1 MANITGKKFG
11 GRVKGTP
18 NKTTSEIRDL
28 LKIILENELLE
39 LPEIL
44 QKIKPQQKVDFI
56 FKILQFVLPKP
67 QLNLEV
73 YNNKLNEISININ
86 DEN

>member
-1 MANITGKKFG
+1 MANNTGKKFG

-28 LKIILENELLE
+28 LKLILENEIKV
-39 LPEIL
+39 LPETIKNL
-44 QKIKPQQKVDFI
+44 KPNQKADIV
-56 FKILQFVLPKP
+56 FKLIQFVLPKP
-67 QLNLEV
+67 EINLEV
-73 YNNKLNEISININ
+73 NNKLNEINVIFK

>member
-1 MANITGKKFG
+1 MANNTGKKFG

-28 LKIILENELLE
+28 LKLILENEIKV
-39 LPEIL
+39 LPETIKNL
-44 QKIKPQQKVDFI
+44 KPHQKADIV
-56 FKILQFVLPKP
+56 FKLIQFVLPKP
-67 QLNLEV
+67 EINLEV
-73 YNNKLNEISININ
+73 NNKLNEINVIFK

>member
-1 MANITGKKFG
+1 MANNTGKKFG

-28 LKIILENELLE
+28 LKLILENEIKV
-39 LPEIL
+39 LPETIKNL
-44 QKIKPQQKVDFI
+44 KPNQKADIV
-56 FKILQFVLPKP
+56 FKLIQFVLPNP
-67 QLNLEV
+67 EINLEV
-73 YNNKLNEISININ
+73 NNKLNEINVIFK